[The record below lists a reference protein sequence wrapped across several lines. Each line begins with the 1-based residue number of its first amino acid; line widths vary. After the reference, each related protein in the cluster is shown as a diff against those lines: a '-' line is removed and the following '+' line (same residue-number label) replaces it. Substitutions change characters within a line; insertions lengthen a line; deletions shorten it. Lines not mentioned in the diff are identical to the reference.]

1 MRQKEKE
8 RIEQVVVLQNGTGII
23 AGENSYIIK
32 EKGKEEYVLMQK
44 SAKYLEKRKKI
55 FEERIREKLRI
66 EQASNCEQVLNIV
79 EIAVI
84 ILLYIG
90 ALIGNEN
97 QWQKEFKI
105 AAEMFLIYGIGIFLI
120 DIILKITS
128 IANYESERKLARKK
142 SAIHKTI
149 NAYYKNKK
157 IPNIEE
163 VQKANNIPRTRTPI
177 KEDILL
183 VFAKIS
189 ILLGIMEA
197 FVHILYFLPKFMPI
211 FAIIAIILLVL
222 TIKKRWYNIQ
232 EVAGM
237 LEPSEED
244 IQEAILLI
252 TFFND
257 SQEKDSSKIM

>member
-1 MRQKEKE
+1 M
-8 RIEQVVVLQNGTGII
+8 
-23 AGENSYIIK
+23 
-32 EKGKEEYVLMQK
+32 
-44 SAKYLEKRKKI
+44 
-55 FEERIREKLRI
+55 
-66 EQASNCEQVLNIV
+66 
-79 EIAVI
+79 
-84 ILLYIG
+84 
-90 ALIGNEN
+90 
-97 QWQKEFKI
+97 
-105 AAEMFLIYGIGIFLI
+105 
-120 DIILKITS
+120 
-128 IANYESERKLARKK
+128 ARKK